1 MNAFLALS
9 HTAQR
14 LAAGESV
21 VLGAFIATTKTTT
34 IKG

>member
-1 MNAFLALS
+1 MNAFLALPN
-9 HTAQR
+9 TAQR
-14 LAAGESV
+14 LAALECA